1 MDFFECVLSNSGRRA
16 RLGLV
21 IPTLNAGER
30 WRACLEGIKRQSC
43 SPERM
48 LIVDSSST
56 DRTTALAL
64 SAGFEII
71 RIARSEF
78 NHGGTRQQA
87 AEYLSDCGIII
98 FLTQD
103 AIPAS
108 PSTFAEIVDCFEDA
122 SVAVAYGRQLPH
134 LDATSI
140 ESHSRIYNYGAMSLR
155 KNAASAE
162 KLGAKVFFC
171 SNSFSAYRRSIL
183 MELGGFRRDLILGED
198 MEFAARAIQ
207 AGYANFYCA
216 TAPVY
221 HSHDYTAR
229 QTFARYF
236 DIGAFDDTNGWMRER
251 FGSHRGEGSRFVAS
265 ELRYL
270 SSRNPAGIPRA
281 LFQTTA
287 KAIGYRAGRCQRL
300 LPRVVKRKISLMS
313 SYWA

>member
-1 MDFFECVLSNSGRRA
+1 
-16 RLGLV
+16 
-21 IPTLNAGER
+21 
-30 WRACLEGIKRQSC
+30 
-43 SPERM
+43 
-48 LIVDSSST
+48 
-56 DRTTALAL
+56 
-64 SAGFEII
+64 
-71 RIARSEF
+71 
-78 NHGGTRQQA
+78 
-87 AEYLSDCGIII
+87 
-98 FLTQD
+98 
-103 AIPAS
+103 
-108 PSTFAEIVDCFEDA
+108 
-122 SVAVAYGRQLPH
+122 
-134 LDATSI
+134 
-140 ESHSRIYNYGAMSLR
+140 
-155 KNAASAE
+155 
-162 KLGAKVFFC
+162 
-171 SNSFSAYRRSIL
+171 
-183 MELGGFRRDLILGED
+183 